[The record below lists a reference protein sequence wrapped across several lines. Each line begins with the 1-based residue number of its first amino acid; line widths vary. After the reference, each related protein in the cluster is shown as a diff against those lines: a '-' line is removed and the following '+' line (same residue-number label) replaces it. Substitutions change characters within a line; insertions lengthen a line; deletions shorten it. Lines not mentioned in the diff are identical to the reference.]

1 MDKTDKRYYQI
12 NIHGQAQVF
21 TNVTKV
27 DKGYVANGVD
37 ENGKAYEFYH
47 RLSQEQID
55 SAIISKN
62 MVFVEKP
69 SDSIFRFFLVNASE
83 YDNGNKDT
91 SGMWV
96 NFPADIKNIENI
108 FEDIGLP
115 PDAEQG
121 QYFIDD
127 CKCILKS
134 LNPLVN
140 VYTGIEELART
151 AERLDTFDGFQMM
164 KLDAI
169 MQTTAKFD
177 SLEEIR
183 EFTYNDDYY
192 VFEMDKCNP
201 VELGLYYIYNSKLLD
216 GLPEHYKDAINP
228 EAFGKYIVASEHGIF
243 TEKGYLY
250 PSGDEWKV
258 VDLPF
263 FRPNSL
269 VPGTDD
275 RLIDTTEIF
284 AVDLDAF
291 FRETSD
297 EYINLNDD
305 VIKAQNRIANCI
317 RTENTANIKQ
327 MIYGMQHEYYLSD
340 EDIRPYINRL
350 ENFEK
355 LQSIAKSQP
364 VIDIKRSIKKQ
375 LAENKGK
382 RNDVPNATAKHKK
395 NDLEV

>member
-1 MDKTDKRYYQI
+1 MDKTDRRYYQI

-62 MVFVEKP
+62 MIFVEKP

-121 QYFIDD
+121 QYFIDE

-134 LNPLVN
+134 LNPIVN

-169 MQTTAKFD
+169 MQTTAKFN

-201 VELGLYYIYNSKLLD
+201 VELGLYYIYN
-216 GLPEHYKDAINP
+216 
-228 EAFGKYIVASEHGIF
+228 
-243 TEKGYLY
+243 
-250 PSGDEWKV
+250 
-258 VDLPF
+258 
-263 FRPNSL
+263 
-269 VPGTDD
+269 
-275 RLIDTTEIF
+275 
-284 AVDLDAF
+284 
-291 FRETSD
+291 
-297 EYINLNDD
+297 
-305 VIKAQNRIANCI
+305 
-317 RTENTANIKQ
+317 
-327 MIYGMQHEYYLSD
+327 
-340 EDIRPYINRL
+340 
-350 ENFEK
+350 
-355 LQSIAKSQP
+355 
-364 VIDIKRSIKKQ
+364 
-375 LAENKGK
+375 
-382 RNDVPNATAKHKK
+382 
-395 NDLEV
+395 